1 MTGRNDKREYSS
13 ADYQAIAR
21 EHRDALET
29 NKRIFLR
36 SGLFVIL
43 TALVIILAA
52 LGWFVMNNRT
62 EAVSSLISAMSSRYA
77 LTTPGDEVGI
87 WERGNTSLVFDT
99 SDKMNIS
106 DDSNFKNTGET
117 SKLSPGSFGEL
128 EFVVDPIATDLA
140 NIEVTID
147 MNLQFRSGDNVT
159 VSEDDKSKL
168 AKYVKGH
175 VLFFTHKDGR
185 YYSDW
190 IGPDDHG
197 SYKLT
202 IPAAEFKD
210 KNGKTTNN
218 ISRRLYWIWPQQFH
232 NYVYAGGGSY
242 YRNLFASED
251 SWGYSNLIAD
261 MNAHKGKY
269 FHFEDSLT
277 VGTIGSDMNGADY
290 DSCTDAFNEAD
301 QLIGEKVEFIQ
312 IRINTVENGGGA

>member
-1 MTGRNDKREYSS
+1 MTGRKDKREYSS

-21 EHRDALET
+21 EHREALET

-77 LTTPGDEVGI
+77 LTTPGDEIGI

-117 SKLSPGSFGEL
+117 SKLSPGSFGEI

-147 MNLQFRSGDNVT
+147 MNLQFRNENNIT
-159 VSEDDKSKL
+159 VSETERSKL
-168 AKYVKGH
+168 AEYVKGH
-175 VLFFTHKDGR
+175 ILFFTHKDGR

-190 IGPDDHG
+190 IGPESG

-210 KNGKTTNN
+210 ENGKTTKNV
-218 ISRRLYWIWPQQFH
+218 SRKLYWIWPQQFH

-242 YRNLFASED
+242 YRNLFASE
-251 SWGYSNLIAD
+251 SSAGYSDLIKD
-261 MNAHKGKY
+261 MNNHKNRY
-269 FHFEDSLT
+269 FECNLRD
-277 VGTIGSDMNGADY
+277 GITIGSDMNGADY

>member
-1 MTGRNDKREYSS
+1 MTGRKDKREYSS

-21 EHRDALET
+21 EHREALET

-62 EAVSSLISAMSSRYA
+62 EAVSSLISAKSSRYA
-77 LTTPGDEVGI
+77 LTTPGDKVGI
-87 WERGNTSLVFDT
+87 WERGNTSLKFDI

-128 EFVVDPIATDLA
+128 EFIIDPIATDLG
-140 NIEVTID
+140 NIEATID
-147 MNLQFRSGDNVT
+147 LNIQLRTEDGSQTAEDNRSKVT
-159 VSEDDKSKL
+159 
-168 AKYVKGH
+168 AYVKGH
-175 VLFFTHKDGR
+175 ILFFTEKDGR
-185 YYSDW
+185 YYSGW
-190 IGPDDHG
+190 IGPDKQG

-202 IPAAEFKD
+202 IPAYEFKD
-210 KNGKTTNN
+210 KNGKTTKNV
-218 ISRRLYWIWPQQFH
+218 SRRLYWIWPQQFH

-242 YRNLFASED
+242 YRNLFASE
-251 SWGYSNLIAD
+251 SSAGYSDLIKD
-261 MNAHKGKY
+261 MNNHKNRY
-269 FHFEDSLT
+269 FEGNLRD
-277 VGTIGSDMNGADY
+277 GITIGSDMNGADY

>member
-21 EHRDALET
+21 EHREALET

-128 EFVVDPIATDLA
+128 EFVVDPIATDLG
-140 NIEVTID
+140 NIEITID
-147 MNLQFRSGDNVT
+147 MNLQFRSDNGVT
-159 VSEDDKSKL
+159 VTDEEKSWL
-168 AKYVKGH
+168 AEYVKGH
-175 VLFFTHKDGR
+175 ILFFTNKDGR
-185 YYSDW
+185 YYSGW
-190 IGPDDHG
+190 IGPESG

-210 KNGKTTNN
+210 ENGKTTKNV
-218 ISRRLYWIWPQQFH
+218 SRRLYWIWPQQFH

-242 YRNLFASED
+242 YRNLFASE
-251 SWGYSNLIAD
+251 SSAGYSDLIKD
-261 MNAHKGKY
+261 MNNHKNRY
-269 FHFEDSLT
+269 FEGSFT

>member
-1 MTGRNDKREYSS
+1 MTGRKDKREYSS

-21 EHRDALET
+21 EHREALET

-128 EFVVDPIATDLA
+128 EFVVDPIATDLG
-140 NIEVTID
+140 NIEITID
-147 MNLQFRSGDNVT
+147 MNLQFRSDNGVT
-159 VSEDDKSKL
+159 VTDEEKSWL
-168 AKYVKGH
+168 AEYVKGH
-175 VLFFTHKDGR
+175 ILFFTNKDGR
-185 YYSDW
+185 YYSGW
-190 IGPDDHG
+190 IGPESG

-202 IPAAEFKD
+202 IPASEFME
-210 KNGKTTNN
+210 NGKTTNN
-218 ISRRLYWIWPQQFH
+218 VSRRLYWIWPQQFH

-242 YRNLFASED
+242 YRNLFASEG
-251 SWGYSNLIAD
+251 SSGYSNLIAD
-261 MNAHKGKY
+261 MNAHKEKY
-269 FHFEDSLT
+269 FYFEDSLK